1 MFKPQGKHSTDQS
14 TNSVSRRTFLKLI
27 GVSLGSSALLTA
39 CAPVAAP
46 AAVAPAAAP
55 TTAPVVEAAAPASAV
70 DGMMRPGG
78 TPKRGGTLRTAFGV
92 TTAHYDMHQGGS
104 ASVLTHM
111 YNNLVRLNLVDGL
124 QTIIPDLATSWDV
137 APDGLTY
144 TFHLREGVKFHDGV
158 VFSADDVVATFNRI
172 INPPEGIVIPFKNDM
187 AMVSSVEAVDPMTV
201 KFTLNSPR
209 AYFLT
214 MLTGTN
220 MIIYSKATLEANN
233 NDLREVQVAPG
244 TGAFKFVEYKTAEKW
259 TLERNPDYWDSEL
272 PYLDKIEMIHV
283 AAWSDRGTA
292 VLTDQADLSW
302 NVSFETWS
310 EGEKNPDDVQ
320 VKKLANFGAYWMLIN
335 TKKEPFG
342 DARVRRAIH
351 LGISRQN
358 IIKAFGT
365 QEQINLTRWMPYGDP
380 YATAPEE
387 IAKLPGYREDKTADI
402 EEAKKLLADAGFP
415 DGIKDVEILAAS
427 GPQAELLATAI
438 QDMLKRNLNI
448 EATIRI
454 IERAQLPE
462 EEKAGNFMLVI
473 DTPAGPSI
481 SDMAPP
487 ANNWWRTGGASNWGG
502 YSNPAFDTLLDQ
514 IDVEID
520 VAKRQDLINQ
530 ALDLL
535 DQDVPWFL
543 IGFTYHLPMWRTK
556 LKGTGLELRTFAL
569 WSRLETAWIDA

>member
-1 MFKPQGKHSTDQS
+1 MFKPQGKRSTTQP
-14 TNSVSRRTFLKLI
+14 TNSVSRRTFLKLA
-27 GVSLGSSALLTA
+27 GVSLAGSALLAA
-39 CAPVAAP
+39 CAPTSAP
-46 AAVAPAAAP
+46 SAAAP
-55 TTAPVVEAAAPASAV
+55 TAEAGPPPSAE
-70 DGMMRPGG
+70 DGLLRPGG

-92 TTAHYDMHQGGS
+92 TTAHYDIHQGGS

-124 QTIIPDLATSWDV
+124 ETMVGDLATTWEME
-137 APDGLTY
+137 PDGLTY
-144 TFHLREGVKFHDGV
+144 TFHLRDGVKFHDGV
-158 VFSADDVVATFNRI
+158 AFSADDVVATFNRI
-172 INPPEGIVIPFKNDM
+172 INPPEGIVVPFKNNL
-187 AMVSSVEAVDPMTV
+187 AMIESVEATDPLTV
-201 KFTLNSPR
+201 KFTLSSPR

-214 MLTGTN
+214 LLAGPE

-259 TLERNPDYWDSEL
+259 TLERNPDYWDKEL

-310 EGEKNPDDVQ
+310 EGETRPDEVQ
-320 VKKLANFGAYWMLIN
+320 VKKLANFGAYWVLIN

-351 LGISRQN
+351 LGVSRQN

-427 GPQAELLATAI
+427 GPQAELLATAF

-448 EATIRI
+448 ETTIRV

-462 EEKAGNFMLVI
+462 EEKAGNFTLVV
-473 DTPAGPSI
+473 DTPAGPNI

-487 ANNWWRTGGASNWGG
+487 ANIWWRTGGSSNWGG
-502 YSNPAFDTLLDQ
+502 YSNPDFDTLLDQ

-520 VAKRQDLINQ
+520 PANRQDMINQ

-535 DQDVPWFL
+535 DQDPPWFL
-543 IGFTYHLPMWRTK
+543 IGFTFHLPMWRTAV
-556 LKGTGLELRTFAL
+556 KGTGLDLRTFAQ
-569 WSRLETAWIDA
+569 WGRLETAWIDK